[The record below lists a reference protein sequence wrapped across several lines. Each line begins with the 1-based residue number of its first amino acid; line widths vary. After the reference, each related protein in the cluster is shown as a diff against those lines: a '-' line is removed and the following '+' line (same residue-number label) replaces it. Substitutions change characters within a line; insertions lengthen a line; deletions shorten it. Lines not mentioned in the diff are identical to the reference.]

1 MDLVGSQSMKA
12 QPERQETIKVTEH
25 VADEGN
31 IPGRPSTSALA
42 VIALILLAGL
52 GLMYVASMHG
62 PSQVA
67 HEAPSSSR

>member
-1 MDLVGSQSMKA
+1 MTA
-12 QPERQETIKVTEH
+12 ERERKEAIKVTEH

-31 IPGRPSTSALA
+31 IPGLSSTSGLA

-62 PSQVA
+62 PSHVA
-67 HEAPSSSR
+67 REAPSSSR